1 MSSIL
6 DITASSEIE
15 MLRAELESR
24 AMQGFGL
31 TEVESRIVIAKLR
44 LIGSLVHSIE
54 REVCAY
60 RLIDAGKAGAA
71 VVEQLATDALVN
83 LSDGKIVRPEFG
95 RKA

>member
-1 MSSIL
+1 MTSIL

-15 MLRAELESR
+15 MLRAELEGR
-24 AMQGFGL
+24 AMQGLGL

-71 VVEQLATDALVN
+71 VVEQLATNALVE
-83 LSDGKIVRPEFG
+83 LSDGKVLRPEFG